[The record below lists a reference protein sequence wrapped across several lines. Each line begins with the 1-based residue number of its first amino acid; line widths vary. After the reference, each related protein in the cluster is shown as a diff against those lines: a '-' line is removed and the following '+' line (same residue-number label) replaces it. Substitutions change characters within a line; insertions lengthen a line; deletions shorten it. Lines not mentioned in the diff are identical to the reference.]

1 MRLPLVVYA
10 LLLCLLL
17 AVYAYFQFRK
27 PPRPKAAWGE
37 GAEASKG
44 QAMAEE
50 MVADSL
56 RVFALLAGAAL
67 LSIAFGKPD
76 LLTQYAAWAVIV
88 GQLLKVGAI
97 ARGQASAAL
106 VLRLFVLGCLA
117 LQWVPLLPAFD
128 AIPR

>member
-17 AVYAYFQFRK
+17 VVYAYFQFRK
-27 PPRPKAAWGE
+27 PPRPELAWGE
-37 GAEASKG
+37 GAKASRG
-44 QAMAEE
+44 QAMAE

-76 LLTQYAAWAVIV
+76 LLGQYAAWAVIV
-88 GQLLKVGAI
+88 GQVLKVGAI
-97 ARGQASAAL
+97 ARGSAATAL
-106 VLRLFVLGCLA
+106 VLRLLVLACLV
-117 LQWVPLLPAFD
+117 LQWVPLLPVFD

>member
-27 PPRPKAAWGE
+27 PPRPEAAWGK
-37 GAEASKG
+37 GAGASKG
-44 QAMAEE
+44 QAMAE

-56 RVFALLAGAAL
+56 RVFALLVGAAL
-67 LSIAFGKPD
+67 LSITFGKPD
-76 LLTQYAAWAVIV
+76 LLAQYAAWAVIV
-88 GQLLKVGAI
+88 GQLLKVAAI
-97 ARGQASAAL
+97 ARGQASTAL
-106 VLRLFVLGCLA
+106 VLRLFVLACLVV
-117 LQWVPLLPAFD
+117 QWVPLLPAFD